1 MSHVFIRTSLLTHI
15 AVLALL
21 VLWSP
26 YAFGSQERTAPQLI
40 AVYFATI
47 CMLDLVS
54 EVTKAE
60 TPEKALKA
68 ITPHWDWI
76 AWVSLMYWGG
86 FWL

>member
-1 MSHVFIRTSLLTHI
+1 MKHVFIKTSLVTHI

-26 YAFGSQERTAPQLI
+26 YVLGSQERTAPQLI

-60 TPEKALKA
+60 TP
-68 ITPHWDWI
+68 
-76 AWVSLMYWGG
+76 
-86 FWL
+86 